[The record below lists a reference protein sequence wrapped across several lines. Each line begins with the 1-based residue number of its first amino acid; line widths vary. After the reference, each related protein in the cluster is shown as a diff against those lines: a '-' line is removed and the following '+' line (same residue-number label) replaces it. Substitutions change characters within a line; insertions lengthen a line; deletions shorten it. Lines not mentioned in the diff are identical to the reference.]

1 MRRIHCY
8 TGPDGQTES
17 GLTLTEV
24 KKRLRKQGGS
34 GYTQHFDRD
43 GSFQENTPITLGN
56 NARTTY
62 QAEYNTSRKFKTTV
76 DVTKAEEDLDVPAFI
91 NKVVEQAKAESV
103 ETAGV
108 VGGGQIAEYLT
119 ADDPAAAALQSLLN
133 EDKPQAV
140 KQETAAA
147 EPAAA
152 EAAEVLED
160 RIGALAD
167 DEPRQ
172 EVAEVR
178 ETDEEARRNLEAAD
192 EKLADL
198 LGKNK

>member
-62 QAEYNTSRKFKTTV
+62 QAEYNTSRKFNTTV

-91 NKVVEQAKAESV
+91 NKVVEQAKAENLG
-103 ETAGV
+103 EEDNARLMELLGPQLGEMAAYITDTWYDWALC
-108 VGGGQIAEYLT
+108 QIHGRLYHEFRGMGRYGRRSDAIKEWKLNNKK
-119 ADDPAAAALQSLLN
+119 PAN
-133 EDKPQAV
+133 H
-140 KQETAAA
+140 
-147 EPAAA
+147 
-152 EAAEVLED
+152 
-160 RIGALAD
+160 
-167 DEPRQ
+167 
-172 EVAEVR
+172 
-178 ETDEEARRNLEAAD
+178 ETD
-192 EKLADL
+192 
-198 LGKNK
+198 NKIQ